1 MVKNSPS
8 SVFKLVRTGTQE
20 SLREI
25 AANSFQQTIC
35 EGKTFF
41 KKKTPKLEK
50 PDFFLPKDPIE
61 ILSPIEI
68 ALNQSSLQVDY
79 KNSSRDDHFS
89 NVHVTN
95 HMKFTG
101 NYYNYVKKNA
111 CFSSSPTGE
120 KFPSP
125 HQKKTLQKS
134 QKSEWYANSV
144 CGFAALGG
152 FLFGYDVGVMSG
164 VILMPSFQ
172 DTFGGFQVSN
182 DSSSANKVAWLISCL
197 LLSASLSALIAGSIA
212 DKFGRHWCLVFSTV
226 LFFMSCAAQAS
237 AQSYAVILISRTLS
251 GFSVGLLSV
260 VVPLYNA
267 EISPASI
274 RGRLVTFEQLAYSSG
289 VLVSYVMNF
298 FVSHLSEGWRYSL
311 SVQCGIAFIF
321 AIGMF
326 FLPESPRWYL
336 FRAKRSLS
344 PLSFSLKSPSKA
356 APNESI
362 RGSNVRSEANLFKA
376 RRGPENP
383 GNCRLYPHRLHSI
396 PRILL
401 EKHPPHQ
408 RPLPLIY
415 RPFAAGPPA
424 SDGLQRSPHL
434 CPNHI
439 SAAQV
444 EPGNHDHHDWS
455 DECFGDACWVAL
467 YRPGWSKSV
476 FADWCFSHD
485 ALLPLDWLL

>member
-35 EGKTFF
+35 E
-41 KKKTPKLEK
+41 
-50 PDFFLPKDPIE
+50 DPIE